1 MKALLGASGFQVP
14 GGRFVRPLN
23 LEQSFLIDALLDPSI
38 ELITVHG
45 PAGTGKTF
53 LAMACSLLMVAEHRY
68 EGVSI
73 TRPNV
78 AMGQDI
84 GFLKGDLT
92 EKMNPWLQGYQDAV
106 AALYSMKKAP
116 LDKPQSERKAKRL
129 SERAAHGT
137 TPRGTGKGGPTPP
150 MRPYDKLVQDGILEI
165 QAMTFLR
172 GRSIPDRLFIL
183 DEAQNATPHQ
193 LKTVVTRMAKGGKLV
208 LMGDSSQIDTPYLDH
223 LSNGLVYVRA
233 RMSDLAN
240 VAHVVL
246 RKGERSHLA
255 ELAAQR
261 L

>member
-1 MKALLGASGFQVP
+1 
-14 GGRFVRPLN
+14 
-23 LEQSFLIDALLDPSI
+23 
-38 ELITVHG
+38 
-45 PAGTGKTF
+45 
-53 LAMACSLLMVAEHRY
+53 
-68 EGVSI
+68 
-73 TRPNV
+73 
-78 AMGQDI
+78 
-84 GFLKGDLT
+84 
-92 EKMNPWLQGYQDAV
+92 
-106 AALYSMKKAP
+106 
-116 LDKPQSERKAKRL
+116 
-129 SERAAHGT
+129 
-137 TPRGTGKGGPTPP
+137 
-150 MRPYDKLVQDGILEI
+150 
-165 QAMTFLR
+165 LR